1 MHHAL
6 FFNVHKL
13 NLRRPTGPYRIA
25 SFLREHEW
33 DTEVIEYACEF
44 TLEELKEL
52 TKARVTSKTVFIGF
66 SSFFSYWEDKI
77 DQYIEWVKIT
87 YPTIAIIVG
96 GQSKPRIKTTLV
108 DYYIHGYAEYAILEL
123 VKYIIGT
130 SGVKIAFDPAFFGSK
145 KVISA
150 NQTYPAYPM
159 KSLRIKYEERDDL
172 QPWEW
177 LTTEFARGCRF
188 KCAFCNYPI
197 LGVKTDHSRDAE
209 DFELE
214 LRDNYDRWGIK
225 NYYVAD
231 ETFNDT
237 TEKIVKFAE
246 VVDRNNIDPIFSGFI
261 RADVMISRKQDWD
274 PLARL
279 GFFGHYYGIETM
291 NPVTAKLIKKGMAPE
306 KIQQGLIDIKKY
318 FSERGPY
325 RGSLGL
331 ILGLPEEDKESIAR
345 SLKWVEENWQGESIH
360 LWPLE
365 IPLDPVQDVLSTISQ
380 DYKKYGY
387 WEDTTSNRT
396 MEEEINT
403 NPSDT
408 RVRHGITNL
417 NWANK
422 HMTYT
427 EACNMADEWFL
438 NIKRKK
444 LFFGIPMNM
453 FGEYTYPN
461 KSLKQV
467 LKVTHYAEDINFNQ
481 FLPRIQEYK
490 HKKLSL

>member
-66 SSFFSYWEDKI
+66 SSFFSHWEDNI
-77 DQYIEWVKIT
+77 DQYIEWVKKT

-96 GQSKPRIKTTLV
+96 GQSKPRIKTKLV

-130 SGVKIAFDPAFFGSK
+130 PGVKIAFDPVFFGSK

-150 NQTYPAYPM
+150 NQSYPAYPM
-159 KSLRIKYEERDDL
+159 KSLRIKYEDRDDL

-237 TEKIVKFAE
+237 TEKIIKFAN
-246 VVDRNNIDPIFSGFI
+246 VVDKHNLNPVFSGFI

-291 NPVTAKLIKKGMAPE
+291 NPITAKIIKKGMAPE
-306 KIQQGLIDIKKY
+306 KIQQGLLDIKKY

-331 ILGLPEEDKESIAR
+331 IVGLPEESQESIMK
-345 SLKWVEENWQGESIH
+345 SLRWIEENWQGESIN

-365 IPLDPVQDVLSTISQ
+365 IPLDPSQDVLSTISQ

-387 WEDTTSNRT
+387 WEDTGSTKT
-396 MEEEINT
+396 LEEEIQT
-403 NPSDT
+403 PHSDT

-422 HMTYT
+422 YMTYT
-427 EACNMADEWFL
+427 QACAIADEWFV
-438 NIKRKK
+438 NVRRKK
-444 LFFGIPMNM
+444 LFFGISMLM
-453 FGEYTYPN
+453 FGDYVYPN
-461 KSLKQV
+461 RSLKQV
-467 LKVTHYAEDINFNQ
+467 LKTTHYGENLIYS
-481 FLPRIQEYK
+481 FLPRINDYK
-490 HKKLSL
+490 HKKLSK